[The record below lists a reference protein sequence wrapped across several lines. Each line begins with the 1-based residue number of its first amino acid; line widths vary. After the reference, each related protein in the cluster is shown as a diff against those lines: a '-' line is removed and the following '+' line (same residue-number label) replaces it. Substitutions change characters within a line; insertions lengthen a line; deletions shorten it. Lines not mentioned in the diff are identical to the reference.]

1 MDFLSP
7 SDNNLITVKT
17 GITYSQA
24 AEDEL
29 NTILRYLVKKTVPPY
44 KSARAVKRFKQRA
57 EQFYLQGVHMY
68 RQQEGSYPQV
78 VIFDKKR
85 RRSILWEMHEDN
97 AHHGVWAVVKQTT
110 LRYYWPNMQE
120 DIKQHIRSCHT
131 CQLRSTKKMHL
142 PITIS
147 HPRCLFSKVYLDV
160 MLMPKAQ
167 GKRCLVACRDDLS
180 GVTECKALAKDRA
193 KAIAKFFYHRIILR
207 YGTVMEVITDNGPTF
222 QKEFK
227 KLLQNYGIKHITISP
242 YNSQANG
249 VVERGHFNIREA
261 LVKLSKDNVSDWPSM
276 VPAACYADRIT
287 IRRATGFSPFYLL
300 HGVHPF
306 LPCDLA
312 DATFMVTEFHPG
324 MTDAELLAARIRQIL
339 RMPEDLEKAR
349 QTLKKAR
356 IRSKETYDT
365 KYVRR
370 LQKTEYE
377 PGTLV
382 LIRNNPVENSMAL
395 ERKTASRYMGPYHII
410 RQTQGGSY
418 ILEEMNGNILQHTTA
433 AFRLI
438 PYIQRDD
445 LNRIAQ
451 EPVLESDASDDEGNQ
466 RDDRTSPSGRNST
479 ESSQDNSDKDG
490 YSE

>member
-1 MDFLSP
+1 
-7 SDNNLITVKT
+7 
-17 GITYSQA
+17 
-24 AEDEL
+24 
-29 NTILRYLVKKTVPPY
+29 
-44 KSARAVKRFKQRA
+44 
-57 EQFYLQGVHMY
+57 
-68 RQQEGSYPQV
+68 
-78 VIFDKKR
+78 
-85 RRSILWEMHEDN
+85 
-97 AHHGVWAVVKQTT
+97 
-110 LRYYWPNMQE
+110 
-120 DIKQHIRSCHT
+120 
-131 CQLRSTKKMHL
+131 
-142 PITIS
+142 
-147 HPRCLFSKVYLDV
+147 
-160 MLMPKAQ
+160 
-167 GKRCLVACRDDLS
+167 
-180 GVTECKALAKDRA
+180 
-193 KAIAKFFYHRIILR
+193 
-207 YGTVMEVITDNGPTF
+207 MEVVTDNGPTF

-312 DATFMVTEFHPG
+312 DATFMVTEFHQG

-356 IRSKETYDT
+356 IRSKDTYDT
-365 KYVRR
+365 KYARR

-382 LIRNNPVENSMAL
+382 LIRNNPIENSMAL
-395 ERKTASRYMGPYHII
+395 ERKTASRYMGPYSII

-418 ILEEMNGNILQHTTA
+418 ILEEMNGNILRHTTA

-451 EPVLESDASDDEGNQ
+451 EPALEPDASDNEGNT
-466 RDDRTSPSGRNST
+466 RNDRTSPSSRNST
-479 ESSQDNSDKDG
+479 ESSQEDSDRNG